1 MKLEELVISGAADM
15 GVPLPSGASEKLRAY
30 FELLTERNRV
40 MNLTAIEGEE
50 DVARLHFLDSLALTA
65 FWDFS
70 GKKIIDV
77 GSGAG
82 FPGLPIAVAVPT
94 AFFTLLDSLG
104 KRVEFL
110 EEVCRETG
118 VSAEC
123 LNARAEE
130 AAKEPDRRESYDAAV
145 SRAVAR
151 LNVLCELCLPFAKV
165 GGVFIAMKAAA
176 AEEEIF
182 EAENAVKILGGG
194 APEVR
199 DYTIPGT
206 DLTHRAVIIPKV
218 SPTPDKYPRRFA
230 RIQKSPL

>member
-1 MKLEELVISGAADM
+1 MGIPLSPGA
-15 GVPLPSGASEKLRAY
+15 PEKLRAY

-50 DVARLHFLDSLALTA
+50 DVARLHFLDSLALA
-65 FWDFS
+65 AIWDFS
-70 GKKIIDV
+70 GKKVIDV

-82 FPGLPIAVAVPT
+82 FPGLPIAVAFP
-94 AFFTLLDSLG
+94 AASFTLLDSLG
-104 KRVEFL
+104 KRVDFL
-110 EEVCRETG
+110 EEACRVTG
-118 VSAEC
+118 TQAEC

-130 AAKEPDRRESYDAAV
+130 AAKEPDRRETYDAAV

-151 LNVLCELCLPFAKV
+151 LNVLCELCLPFVKV

-176 AEEEIF
+176 SEEEIS
-182 EAENAVKILGGG
+182 EAENAVKLLGGG

-218 SPTPDKYPRRFA
+218 SPTPEKYPRRFA